1 MSSETRPDNG
11 HDDTPPGTV
20 FGRAA
25 TRPRFVPHTDT
36 DADAEPEL
44 EPEPAVERA
53 AAEPEPEPEPA
64 VERAAAEPEPAPDAE
79 PEPAVERAAA
89 EPAPEPEPEPA
100 AKGAAEEPEP
110 ALAVV
115 PVPTTPVETEP
126 AADPAEPT
134 EPTVPTALPTLPDE
148 LTERWESVQIGF
160 VDDPRLAVE
169 NAAGLVTA
177 ALTALDDTWR
187 DDGSSTE
194 DLRVAFQRY
203 RAVFR
208 VLADADPAAGLTP
221 RR

>member
-25 TRPRFVPHTDT
+25 TRPRFVPHTDADT
-36 DADAEPEL
+36 DTD
-44 EPEPAVERA
+44 
-53 AAEPEPEPEPA
+53 AEPEPEPEPA

-89 EPAPEPEPEPA
+89 EPAPEPEPGPEPEPA
-100 AKGAAEEPEP
+100 AEGAAQEPEP

-115 PVPTTPVETEP
+115 PVPTAPVEAGPDAE
-126 AADPAEPT
+126 PAEPT
-134 EPTVPTALPTLPDE
+134 EPTVPTALPTVPDE
-148 LTERWESVQIGF
+148 LIERWESVQIGF

-177 ALTALDDTWR
+177 ALAALDGVWR
-187 DDGSSTE
+187 EDGSSTE

-208 VLADADPAAGLTP
+208 VLADADPGAGLT
-221 RR
+221 RRR